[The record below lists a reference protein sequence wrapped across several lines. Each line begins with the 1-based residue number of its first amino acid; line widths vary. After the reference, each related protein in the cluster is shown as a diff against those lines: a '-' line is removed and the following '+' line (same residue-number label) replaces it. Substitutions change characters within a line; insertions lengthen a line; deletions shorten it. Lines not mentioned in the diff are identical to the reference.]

1 VGRRPVDSLLPCE
14 GFKPSISALPAPR
27 SDSRGPIT
35 SNRARATLATRLYNA
50 RSGLTPWRLYYL
62 ETTPTALM
70 RSFHA
75 TSKISETPRYVGV
88 LFDRQA
94 QPGGPSLLYDLGHGW
109 CTNEAFASCAHP
121 MAYAKCD
128 FYRPDK
134 EMRTRIEQQNER
146 YVRFLRGGCG

>member
-1 VGRRPVDSLLPCE
+1 
-14 GFKPSISALPAPR
+14 
-27 SDSRGPIT
+27 
-35 SNRARATLATRLYNA
+35 
-50 RSGLTPWRLYYL
+50 
-62 ETTPTALM
+62 M

-146 YVRFLRGGCG
+146 YVRFLQRLDLTEDERAAVGADEASARKLIQSIDRGVHPPAGDSGTDG